1 MLGQITYVWHVHVA
15 GSIHAAG
22 QLMLLLPPVQ
32 ACRLMDA
39 YDEFRSRRRMKPL
52 SQLAHQ
58 QMALE
63 ASLQQ
68 VQQQLD
74 EGLSSN
80 SPGAGTL
87 TMQCRA
93 LGLQV

>member
-1 MLGQITYVWHVHVA
+1 MESKVRGWLN
-15 GSIHAAG
+15 HAAG
-22 QLMLLLPPVQ
+22 RLMLLLPPVQ

-39 YDEFRSRRRMKPL
+39 YDEFRSRRRLRPL

-63 ASLQQ
+63 ACLQQ
-68 VQQQLD
+68 LQQQLQ
-74 EGLSSN
+74 ESLSSN
-80 SPGAGTL
+80 SPEAGTL

-93 LGLQV
+93 LGIQV